1 MSVRPRSIPRTTDAC
16 LTSGGS
22 LAPACTEI
30 IQVFL
35 HNEINCFTADA
46 LSLARK
52 FRIDDLSERK
62 VVRK

>member
-1 MSVRPRSIPRTTDAC
+1 V
-16 LTSGGS
+16 
-22 LAPACTEI
+22 PACTEI